1 MAGPVLSLLWLEQ
14 QFGVAGCML
23 VLVVIALWNRRVLGK
38 PGGGPPARW
47 PRVSVLLPAR
57 NEERNITAAVQ
68 SLATQ
73 DYPDFE
79 LLVLDDGSTDRT
91 PEMLRELS
99 AQFPAMRVLAGE
111 PLPSG
116 WLGKHWACTQ
126 LAEVA
131 SGELLLFTDADT
143 RHRSDALRRTV
154 ASLEEERLDLL
165 TGVPREEVRTWAEKL
180 VVPVVPWAIYA
191 FLPLGLAYR
200 LNRPAVTAANGQY
213 LLFRRASYDKL
224 GGHARVRD
232 DVVDDLA
239 LVRQAARHRMRWRVS
254 DLTELVNCRMYHGA
268 REVFEGFSK
277 NLYGAFGYRPGPF
290 LFVWLW
296 LGVVTFQPL
305 VVLGCWA
312 AGGTTS
318 PVSAGTALAAVLL
331 MLALWGLCHAKF
343 RFPLYLAFGYPLSVA
358 LGIVIAI
365 RSMRA
370 AYTGRAR
377 WKGRA
382 LPARQDALVKRQ

>member
-1 MAGPVLSLLWLEQ
+1 MLSLLWLEQ
-14 QFGVAGCML
+14 QFGVAVFLL
-23 VLVVIALWNRRVLGK
+23 VLVAIALWNRRVLRRPIEAK
-38 PGGGPPARW
+38 PPAHR

-57 NEERNITAAVQ
+57 DEERNIVAVVE
-68 SLATQ
+68 SLAGQ
-73 DYPDFE
+73 DYPDYE

-91 PEMLRELS
+91 PELLREL
-99 AQFPAMRVLAGE
+99 AVRFPRIRVLAGE
-111 PLPSG
+111 PLSPG
-116 WLGKHWACTQ
+116 WLGKHWACHQ
-126 LAEVA
+126 LAGAA

-143 RHRSDALRRTV
+143 RHRPEALRRAV
-154 ASLEEERLDLL
+154 AEMESGQLDLVS
-165 TGVPREEVRTWAEKL
+165 GVPREEVVSWAEKL
-180 VVPVVPWAIYA
+180 IVPILPWAINS

-200 LNRPAVTAANGQY
+200 LHRPAFTAANGQY
-213 LLFRRASYDKL
+213 LLFRRSSYARL
-224 GGHARVRD
+224 GGHERVRNN
-232 DVVDDLA
+232 VVDDLA
-239 LVRQAARHRMRWRVS
+239 LVRLAARHRMRWRVF
-254 DLTELVNCRMYHGA
+254 DLTELVNCRMYHSA
-268 REVFEGFSK
+268 REVFEGFGK
-277 NLYGAFGYRPGPF
+277 NLYGAFGYRPLPF

-305 VVLGCWA
+305 VVLGHWA
-312 AGGTTS
+312 AGATTS

-382 LPARQDALVKRQ
+382 LPARQGR